1 MKTFIGSA
9 ATSQAVNHLSQLIS
23 RIGHPNQSSHA
34 LLSALLEKIFYDYPD
49 ATLWKIGSVIHS
61 ANELRK
67 SRANS
72 LLNKVTARD
81 KACDSDVSLNDFF
94 YIFVIFLLHL

>member
-1 MKTFIGSA
+1 MRTFINSA

-34 LLSALLEKIFYDYPD
+34 LITVLLEKIFHDYPD
-49 ATLWKIGSVIHS
+49 ATLWKIGSVVHS

-67 SRANS
+67 SRATT

-81 KACDSDVSLNDFF
+81 KACDIDVSLT
-94 YIFVIFLLHL
+94 

>member
-1 MKTFIGSA
+1 MKTFIAAA

-23 RIGHPNQSSHA
+23 RIGHPNQSSHV
-34 LLSALLEKIFYDYPD
+34 LISGLLEKIFYDFPD
-49 ATLWKIGSVIHS
+49 ATLWKIGSVVHS

-67 SRANS
+67 SRATS

-81 KACDSDVSLNDFF
+81 KACDIDVSL
-94 YIFVIFLLHL
+94 L